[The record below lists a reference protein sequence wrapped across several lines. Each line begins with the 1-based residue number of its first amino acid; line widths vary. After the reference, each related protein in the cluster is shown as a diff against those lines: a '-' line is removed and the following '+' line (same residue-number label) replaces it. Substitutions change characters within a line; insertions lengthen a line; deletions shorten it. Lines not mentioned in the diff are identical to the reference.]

1 MNPHDLADVLHY
13 EGFDVDYDT
22 GEVSSE
28 STGMNNDVLIV
39 LAALN
44 KLEVKR
50 DLDGNPTYFVPHLDV
65 CDMQT
70 YCEAFPDDVS
80 CKMYDV

>member
-1 MNPHDLADVLHY
+1 MNPHDLADLLQY
-13 EGFDVDYDT
+13 EGFDIDYDT
-22 GEVSSE
+22 GEVIPDSQGIS
-28 STGMNNDVLIV
+28 NDVLII
-39 LAALN
+39 LAALG

-50 DLDGNPTYFVPHLDV
+50 DLDGNPTYYIPHLNV

-70 YCEAFPDDVS
+70 YCEAFPDDLS